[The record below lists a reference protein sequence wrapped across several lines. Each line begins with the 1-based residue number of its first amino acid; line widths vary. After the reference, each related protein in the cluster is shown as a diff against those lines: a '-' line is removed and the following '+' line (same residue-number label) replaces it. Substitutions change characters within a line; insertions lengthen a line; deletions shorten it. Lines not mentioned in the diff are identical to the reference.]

1 MPEAYIGLGSNL
13 GREHEG
19 IYESPQTQLDTAL
32 KKIAQQP
39 QINLIKVSSFFRTNA
54 IGPGEQPDYIN
65 AAAKVKT
72 TLSAYQLLD
81 FLQLI
86 ENRQGRIRTLR
97 WGARTLDL
105 DILLY
110 DQIVE
115 NSERLTIP
123 HPRLHERAFVLA
135 PLVDLDPQLAIPNRE
150 NVSRLLANCSLQ
162 GVVKLPD

>member
-13 GREHEG
+13 GGEQEG
-19 IYESPQTQLDTAL
+19 IYESPQTQLDNAL
-32 KKIAQQP
+32 KTMTQQP
-39 QINLIKVSSFFRTNA
+39 QIQLIKVSSFFQSKA

-65 AAAKVKT
+65 AAAKIET

-81 FLQLI
+81 LLQSI

-115 NSERLTIP
+115 NTQRLTIP
-123 HPRLHERAFVLA
+123 HPQLHKRAFVLA
-135 PLVDLDPQLAIPNRE
+135 PLAELDPELAIPNKE
-150 NVSRLLANCSLQ
+150 NVSQLLANCSLQ
-162 GVVKLPD
+162 GIVKLPN